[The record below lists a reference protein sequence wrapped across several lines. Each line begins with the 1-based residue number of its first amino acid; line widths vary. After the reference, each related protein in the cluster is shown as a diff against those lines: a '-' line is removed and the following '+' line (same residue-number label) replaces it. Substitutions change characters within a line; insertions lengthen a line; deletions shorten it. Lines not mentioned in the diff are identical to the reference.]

1 MPAALLGAPEGFS
14 RGRLSFRPWTATSAW
29 RQRLGLQVGVVN
41 QHKRQEA
48 RLADRAGRLID
59 VRVDRG
65 EHRLRVGVGF
75 GRAPVSVEARA
86 GIPDEAV
93 VDLERV
99 LPAEEVEGS
108 GWRRSRQRAKRRSE
122 EHTSELQSLMRI
134 SYAVFCLKKKKKR

>member
-1 MPAALLGAPEGFS
+1 MPAGLFGAPEGFS
-14 RGRLSFRPWTATSAW
+14 RGRLCFRPWTATSAW
-29 RQRLGLQVGVVN
+29 RQRLGLQVRVVN

-75 GRAPVSVEARA
+75 GRAPVRVEARA

-99 LPAEEVEGS
+99 LPAEEVEGKIGRAS
-108 GWRRSRQRAKRRSE
+108 SRERGCQ
-122 EHTSELQSLMRI
+122 
-134 SYAVFCLKKKKKR
+134 YG

>member
-14 RGRLSFRPWTATSAW
+14 RGRLCFRPWTATSAW

-75 GRAPVSVEARA
+75 GRAPV
-86 GIPDEAV
+86 
-93 VDLERV
+93 RV
-99 LPAEEVEGS
+99 
-108 GWRRSRQRAKRRSE
+108 RSE
-122 EHTSELQSLMRI
+122 EQTSELQSLMRI
-134 SYAVFCLKKKKKR
+134 TYAVLCLKNTRRQ

>member
-1 MPAALLGAPEGFS
+1 MRISDWSSDVCSSDL
-14 RGRLSFRPWTATSAW
+14 
-29 RQRLGLQVGVVN
+29 
-41 QHKRQEA
+41 A

-75 GRAPVSVEARA
+75 GRAPVRVEARA

-108 GWRRSRQRAKRRSE
+108 GWRRSRQRAKRLAGVAGEPMDSALTPHVRGRKDRKSTRLNPS
-122 EHTSELQSLMRI
+122 H
-134 SYAVFCLKKKKKR
+134 